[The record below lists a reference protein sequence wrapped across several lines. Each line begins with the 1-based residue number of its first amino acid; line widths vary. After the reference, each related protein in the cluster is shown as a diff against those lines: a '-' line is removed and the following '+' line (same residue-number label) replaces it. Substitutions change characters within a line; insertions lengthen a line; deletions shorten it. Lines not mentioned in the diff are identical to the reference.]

1 MRLGEGNW
9 VSFGRFKHN
18 ILQLFC
24 SRPKGRTQ
32 SPNYRTC
39 ASLNFRLRSY
49 CDFQYTCTT
58 LPKII
63 SPSTPVHFE
72 ACPCEDSYML
82 LILCRECQGSNSYIP
97 YRKDW
102 SLPRHSGAEAE
113 GQGPMKIIKHAQ
125 ALWRLKASVTY
136 KSTDWPR
143 RFRGLK
149 ARVP

>member
-1 MRLGEGNW
+1 LVTTNET
-9 VSFGRFKHN
+9 
-18 ILQLFC
+18 FC
-24 SRPKGRTQ
+24 SVSMPDPKVEHNSRITE
-32 SPNYRTC
+32 NV
-39 ASLNFRLRSY
+39 LLRSSG
-49 CDFQYTCTT
+49 FAVTAISNTTCTT

-63 SPSTPVHFE
+63 SPSTPVQSE
-72 ACPCEDSYML
+72 ACHCEDSYML
-82 LILCRECQGSNSYIP
+82 LILCRECLGSNSYIP

-102 SLPRHSGAEAE
+102 SLPRHFGSEAE
-113 GQGPMKIIKHAQ
+113 GQGPMKIIKRAQ